1 MHIAHSEFGTP
12 PKSDDDCLGM
22 IKERLIDLDTTQLDL
37 LHTILN
43 RHIPDKTVWAY
54 GSRATW
60 KAGETS
66 DLDLAVFDC
75 TPMEIYHLKDEL
87 EESDLLVSVDVMDW
101 ESIPESFREHI
112 REKYVVVQEQT
123 TRPEGWRE
131 LKLDE
136 LGEVITGK
144 TPSEKN
150 PEDWGNEMSFVT
162 PSDYKNYGKFAY
174 SGGRKLS
181 NEGIS
186 KLRNKV
192 LPSKSVMVTCIGS
205 DMGKVAMTKFQVI
218 TNQQINSIVPN
229 PKVVEP
235 DFLYYFLV
243 SIYNLLRVYGTEGTA
258 VPILNKSDFG
268 RIKIYLPPLF
278 EQKAIAEVLSSL
290 DDKIDLLHR
299 QNKTLEA
306 MAQALFRKWFVQ
318 GKDDTWDQGKLGE
331 VFTVKGGTTPST
343 KEKNYWNG
351 EINWT
356 TPRDL
361 SGHKAIFLLDTEK
374 RITEQG
380 LAKISSG
387 LLPAGTV
394 LLSSRA
400 PVGYLAI
407 TDIDLAINQGYIAIV
422 CDKILSNY
430 FVYLWCKHNI
440 EIIKKSSGGTVFQ
453 EIPKTVFRE
462 IDIAIPPK
470 KLLSSFDQLVQPIF
484 QKAKRN
490 QYQIQKLENMR
501 DALLPK
507 LMNGEVKLIPAE
519 KRDHGII

>member
-1 MHIAHSEFGTP
+1 MS
-12 PKSDDDCLGM
+12 
-22 IKERLIDLDTTQLDL
+22 KEKLIDLDREQLDL
-37 LHTILN
+37 LHAILK
-43 RHIPDKTVWAY
+43 RHIPNKTVWAY

-60 KAGETS
+60 KAKETS

-75 TPMEIYHLKDEL
+75 SPMEIFHLKEEL

-268 RIKIYLPPLF
+268 RIKIHLPPLF

-290 DDKIDLLHR
+290 DDKIDLLQR

-306 MAQALFRKWFVQ
+306 MAQALFRKLFTGPESRQ
-318 GKDDTWDQGKLGE
+318 SDTGTLPDE
-331 VFTVKGGTTPST
+331 FTVTMGQSPPGTSYNEEKEGTPLFQGNADFGFRFPKNRVYT
-343 KEKNYWNG
+343 TEPKRFAEK
-351 EINWT
+351 
-356 TPRDL
+356 
-361 SGHKAIFLLDTEK
+361 FDT
-374 RITEQG
+374 
-380 LAKISSG
+380 LVS
-387 LLPAGTV
+387 V
-394 LLSSRA
+394 RA
-400 PVGYLAI
+400 PVGEQNMAQENCCIGRGVASFRYKK
-407 TDIDLAINQGYIAIV
+407 NQEFYSYTYY
-422 CDKILSNY
+422 KMKSLM
-430 FVYLWCKHNI
+430 K
-440 EIIKKSSGGTVFQ
+440 EIKRFDQEGTVFGSISKDDFEKF
-453 EIPKTVFRE
+453 EIVLPPHNLIQAFNKNVRE
-462 IDIAIPPK
+462 IDEKIC
-470 KLLSSFDQLVQPIF
+470 LNHS
-484 QKAKRN
+484 
-490 QYQIQKLENMR
+490 QIHKLENLR
-501 DALLPK
+501 DTLLPK
-507 LMNGEVKLIPAE
+507 LMSGSVSLKA
-519 KRDHGII
+519 G